1 MPAPEFFLKILKKYA
16 EKRVGIVPGSDSMM
30 NYNKANN
37 NIIINAGDSLTIND
51 IEVSWHC
58 INDALKHYPDRI
70 IINLSELT
78 SIDSAGIGFLVKVHK
93 KTRIYCIDLLFTG
106 MSDSLKRLF
115 FITGILPFFNVI
127 PLEEFDLSVME
138 YSLY

>member
-1 MPAPEFFLKILKKYA
+1 
-16 EKRVGIVPGSDSMM
+16 MM
-30 NYNKANN
+30 YYKKANN
-37 NIIINAGDSLTIND
+37 NIIINAGDSLTVNN
-51 IEVSWHC
+51 IEVSWQC
-58 INDALKHYPDRI
+58 INDALKDYPDRVVI
-70 IINLSELT
+70 DLSELA

-115 FITGILPFFNVI
+115 LITGILPFFNVI
-127 PLEEFDLSVME
+127 PQEEINHSILE